1 MNILS
6 LISKSKGVQGFNR
19 EYKIIAEDN
28 GGVYKGVLNSM
39 KEAWTSNPLFVVF
52 HGKQKIIYNKSE
64 IKALSLLDKAE
75 LFDKIMG
82 IKEGDNV
89 LLFTKTDRIEK
100 INYNIIKLEVESY
113 FKLKEDSILIK
124 TRKRE
129 VVQCRQIAMYFA
141 MKLIKRTSLE
151 KVGQQYGDKDHATV
165 LHACKTVNNL
175 IETNREFRMYIEYLD
190 NKFKNNYLP
199 DE

>member
-124 TRKRE
+124 TRKLVLKQAQGKSDILMLHYTMLQRKSI
-129 VVQCRQIAMYFA
+129 R
-141 MKLIKRTSLE
+141 SL
-151 KVGQQYGDKDHATV
+151 VNMGLV
-165 LHACKTVNNL
+165 LRG
-175 IETNREFRMYIEYLD
+175 IPSRMAL
-190 NKFKNNYLP
+190 FS
-199 DE
+199 